1 MIDVMA
7 LAREAGGQTD
17 WDKASRCDPELVDD
31 DVVFERC
38 YLERFAVLV
47 QRATA
52 AECAA
57 MGDAIAG
64 EHEQDALQEK
74 DERFAVYA
82 KHERRYA
89 KAIRARFGVESAC

>member
-1 MIDVMA
+1 MTIDVMA

-38 YLERFAVLV
+38 YLDRFAELV

-52 AECAA
+52 AEWNFCP
-57 MGDAIAG
+57 
-64 EHEQDALQEK
+64 
-74 DERFAVYA
+74 
-82 KHERRYA
+82 
-89 KAIRARFGVESAC
+89 ACGKRNGKEPHIHTCSPPA